1 LLYTPNTL
9 TIDTHGNSQIGY
21 PNPTTL
27 IAGNASIDMHGTAS
41 INGLFMIN
49 NLSDFS
55 IGNSSVNGALYV
67 NNTSDG
73 INLSGNT
80 SINFNYAILQTITSA
95 FPNLFNP
102 INCYSQ
108 GQQQVM
114 LNAVTLY

>member
-1 LLYTPNTL
+1 M
-9 TIDTHGNSQIGY
+9 H
-21 PNPTTL
+21 
-27 IAGNASIDMHGTAS
+27 IDMDDTAS

-55 IGNSSVNGALYV
+55 IENSSVNGALYI
-67 NNTSDG
+67 NNTSDE
-73 INLSGNT
+73 IDLSDNT

-95 FPNLFNP
+95 FPSLFNP

-114 LNAVTLY
+114 LNAVSLY